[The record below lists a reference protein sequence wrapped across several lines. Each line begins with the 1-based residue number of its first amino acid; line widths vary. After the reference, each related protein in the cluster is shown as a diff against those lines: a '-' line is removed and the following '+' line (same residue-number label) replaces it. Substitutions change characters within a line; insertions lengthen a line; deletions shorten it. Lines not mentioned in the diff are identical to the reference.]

1 MENNV
6 VYDVYDVVIVG
17 GGPAG
22 LAAGLYCQR
31 AAVKTVLFE
40 KGLIGGQ
47 IAISKEVENYPGV
60 EGITGFDLADKLL
73 HHAKAFG
80 LQIIQEEVVS
90 IHVGR
95 DLHTVQL
102 ANGDRYRTTALILAA
117 GGSVRK
123 LGIPGEAEY
132 LGSGV
137 SYCATCDGFFFRDK
151 TVVVVGGGDTA
162 AEEAVYLS
170 KLVKKI
176 YLVHR
181 RDSLRAK
188 TVLQNR
194 LRAEPRI
201 EPVWNT
207 VVRSIEGNGREVER
221 VMIENSITGE
231 KKSLAAEGV
240 FIFIGYDP
248 NRVVVPPEVRTN
260 ELGFVIT
267 DEKCETNVPGI
278 FASGDLR
285 QKFANQIVI
294 AAGDGAV
301 AALAA
306 ARYVELRK
314 DREPVRG

>member
-306 ARYVELRK
+306 SRYVELRK
-314 DREPVRG
+314 IRQPVP

>member
-1 MENNV
+1 MEKN
-6 VYDVYDVVIVG
+6 DVYDVIIVG

-73 HHAKAFG
+73 HHAKGFG
-80 LQIIQEEVVS
+80 LQIVQEEVVA
-90 IHVGR
+90 IEAGR

-102 ANGDRYRTTALILAA
+102 ANGEHYRTTALILAA

-123 LGIPGEAEY
+123 LGVPGEAEY

-162 AEEAVYLS
+162 AEESVYLS
-170 KLVKKI
+170 KLVKKV

-181 RDSLRAK
+181 RDALRAK

-201 EPVWNT
+201 ELVWNT
-207 VVRSIEGNGREVER
+207 VVTSIEGNGKAVDR
-221 VMIENSITGE
+221 VMLKNVLTGE
-231 KKSLAAEGV
+231 QRSLGAEGV
-240 FIFIGYDP
+240 FVFIGYDP
-248 NRVVVPPEVRTN
+248 NRVVVPAEVRTN

-278 FASGDLR
+278 FVGGDLR

-306 ARYVELRK
+306 SRYVELRRN
-314 DREPVRG
+314 REPVPG

>member
-1 MENNV
+1 MNNN
-6 VYDVYDVVIVG
+6 VYDVVIVG

-60 EGITGFDLADKLL
+60 EGITGFDLAEKLL
-73 HHAKAFG
+73 HHAKGFG
-80 LQIIQEEVVS
+80 LPIIQEEVAAIS
-90 IHVGR
+90 IGQC
-95 DLHTVQL
+95 LHTVQL
-102 ANGDRYRTTALILAA
+102 AKGDKYVTTALILAA

-123 LGIPGEAEY
+123 LGVPGEAEY

-151 TVVVVGGGDTA
+151 TVVVIGGGDTA
-162 AEEAVYLS
+162 VEEAVYLA

-176 YLVHR
+176 YFVHR
-181 RDSLRAK
+181 RDTLRAK
-188 TVLQNR
+188 RELQNR

-201 EPVWNT
+201 EPIWNT
-207 VVRSIEGNGREVER
+207 VVRSIDGNGREVER
-221 VMIENSITGE
+221 VLLEQVVTGE
-231 KKSLAAEGV
+231 KSSLAVDGV

-248 NRVVVPPEVRTN
+248 NNLLVPPEVRTS

-267 DEKCETNVPGI
+267 DEKCETNVPGL
-278 FASGDLR
+278 FVCGDLR

-306 ARYVELRK
+306 ARYVELR
-314 DREPVRG
+314 RAPVAR

>member
-1 MENNV
+1 MEISL
-6 VYDVYDVVIVG
+6 VYDVVIVG

-60 EGITGFDLADKLL
+60 EGITGFDLAEKLQ
-73 HHAKAFG
+73 HHAKGFG
-80 LQIIQEEVVS
+80 LQVIQEEVVA
-90 IHVGR
+90 IKAGP
-95 DLHTVQL
+95 DLHAVQL
-102 ANGDRYRTTALILAA
+102 ANGDLYRTAAVILAA
-117 GGSVRK
+117 GGSVKK
-123 LGIPGEAEY
+123 LGVPGEAEY

-162 AEEAVYLS
+162 AEEAVYLA
-170 KLVKKI
+170 KLANKV

-181 RDSLRAK
+181 REALRAK
-188 TVLQNR
+188 TLLQSR

-207 VVRSIEGNGREVER
+207 VVRSIEGNGSVVDG
-221 VMIENSITGE
+221 VMLENIITGE
-231 KKSLAAEGV
+231 KRQLAADGV
-240 FIFIGYDP
+240 FIFIGYAP
-248 NRVVVPPEVRTN
+248 NTMLVPPEVRTN
-260 ELGFVIT
+260 EPGFVIT
-267 DEKCETNVPGI
+267 DEKNETNVPGI
-278 FASGDLR
+278 FACGDLR

-306 ARYVELRK
+306 SRYVELRK
-314 DREPVRG
+314 AREPILR